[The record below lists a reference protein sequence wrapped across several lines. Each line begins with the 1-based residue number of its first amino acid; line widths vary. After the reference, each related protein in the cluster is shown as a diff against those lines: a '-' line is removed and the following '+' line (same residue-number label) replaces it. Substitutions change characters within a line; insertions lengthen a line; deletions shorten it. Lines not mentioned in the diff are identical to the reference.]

1 MTVYFTTVESPVGQI
16 FVQGEDSFVTGLYLP
31 NHKHWRGPP
40 ADCRRDD
47 SALADAREQ
56 LTEYFDGER
65 QVFDLPL
72 RLAGT
77 EFQKT
82 VWRQLAEIPFGDSI
96 SYAELARR
104 VGQPTATRAVGA
116 ANGRNPISIIVPC
129 HRVIAT
135 SGKLTGYGGGLENKK
150 WLLKH
155 EADFSRPLIVPERCE
170 LYERCIP

>member
-1 MTVYFTTVESPVGQI
+1 MTTYFTTIQSPVGQI
-16 FVQGEDSFVTGLYLP
+16 FVQGEEGFVTGLYLP

-40 ADCRRDD
+40 ENCRRDYGE
-47 SALADAREQ
+47 LADAGEQ
-56 LTEYFDGER
+56 LAEYFAGER

-72 RLAGT
+72 KLIGT
-77 EFQKT
+77 EFQKA
-82 VWRQLAEIPFGDSI
+82 VWRELAEIPFGVSI

-150 WLLKH
+150 WLLNH
-155 EADFSRPLIVPERCE
+155 EGSRLRTIDRLHCD
-170 LYERCIP
+170 LCHTKTA